1 MVAGSMGPTGA
12 FIEHIRSLTGKDA
25 KHAFLQQATG
35 LAEAGAD
42 LIWIE
47 TMSDLNELQAACNA
61 ASKTRLPFAATMSFD
76 TAGSTMMGVSPAQ
89 LVEFL

>member
-1 MVAGSMGPTGA
+1 M
-12 FIEHIRSLTGKDA
+12 KDA
-25 KHAFLQQATG
+25 EDAFLKQAAG

-47 TMSDLNELQAACNA
+47 TMSDLNELQAPCNA
-61 ASKTRLPFAATMSFD
+61 ASKSGLPFAATMSFD

-89 LVEFL
+89 FVEFM